1 MSGLTGFCPKHV
13 EQGMAMNPD
22 QAVFELELY
31 GYTVLPSVISAAEAA
46 ELARLVDD
54 ADARIGMDY
63 SYDDAFARLVPCV
76 PALGAQC
83 MALVD
88 NPQVLDV
95 IERAIGLDLVLGSM
109 NCRIVRP
116 GDPDQGL
123 HSDIPAVHRRVI
135 GPPVML
141 QAVWMVDG
149 FTEENGATRI
159 IPGSHRHP
167 EAYPPTDRV
176 LPLAAQPVGPAGSVM
191 IFNGQCWHGGGANRS
206 QARRRAIF
214 GHYRVGPWMRFQT
227 DPTLYI
233 GDAQWA
239 QMSQRQRELL
249 RMEYGLAQK
258 NSADY
263 YTDRMREKRYD

>member
-1 MSGLTGFCPKHV
+1 
-13 EQGMAMNPD
+13 MNPD
-22 QAVFELELY
+22 QATFELDLY
-31 GYTVLPSVISAAEAA
+31 GYTVLPSVISEAEAG
-46 ELARLVDD
+46 ELARQIDE
-54 ADARIGMDY
+54 ADARIGVDY

-76 PALGAQC
+76 PALGTGF

-88 NPQVLDV
+88 NPQVLAV
-95 IERAIGLDLVLGSM
+95 IERALGIDLVLGSM

-123 HSDIPAVHRRVI
+123 HSDIPAVHRHLA

-167 EAYPPTDRV
+167 EAYPPTDMA
-176 LPLAAQPVGPAGSVM
+176 LPLAVQPVGPAGSVM
-191 IFNGQCWHGGGANRS
+191 IFNGQCWHGGGVNHS
-206 QARRRAIF
+206 QQRRRAIF
-214 GHYRVGPWMRFQT
+214 GHYRVGAWMRFQT

-233 GDAQWA
+233 GDAHWA
-239 QMSQRQRELL
+239 QMSPRQRELL
-249 RMEYGLAQK
+249 RMEHGVAQK
-258 NSADY
+258 NAADY
-263 YTDRMREKRYD
+263 YPDQMRAKRYD